1 MFGGHTIV
9 IDLGIDH
16 TPTDAVLAG

>member
-9 IDLGIDH
+9 IDLGIGH
-16 TPTDAVLAG
+16 TPMDAHIAG